1 MTLSQIQALT
11 LEDCMDV
18 ILERLGNPSNVE
30 PYVLGLELETYRSEL
45 IAAEEARI
53 ADLKSRF
60 EALSDVGLLQGL
72 LGISN
77 IAAHFRDNVLCQDA
91 EAAEQS
97 MILLESQYSQALLDI
112 QSVSWLQSRQI
123 EYNKIDKMLLE
134 GLAEDAAGRPEKL
147 QEYLALREQIKLQYP
162 KP

>member
-1 MTLSQIQALT
+1 MNELTIESALP
-11 LEDCMDV
+11 
-18 ILERLGNPSNVE
+18 ILLQRLRLPEGEVATE
-30 PYVLGLELETYRSEL
+30 AELKAELEKYKSEL

-77 IAAHFRDNVLCQDA
+77 IAAHFRDNVMCQNA
-91 EAAEQS
+91 EEAEQS

-123 EYNKIDKMLLE
+123 EYAKLDKMLLE
-134 GLAEDAAGRPEKL
+134 GLAEDAAGRPDKL
-147 QEYLALREQIKLQYP
+147 HEYLQLREQIKAQYP
-162 KP
+162 KPE